1 MLDKFSVR
9 QHAHMKPVLL
19 APEAPAPENFYYM
32 LRGGSEVG
40 NITILESAMAGEE
53 YIKTLGHYH
62 AYDFTETYRVLD
74 GEALMLLQKRKVDSA
89 GNPIAN
95 EIEEFKIVR
104 LKSGDEIALPLGYG
118 HSLVNIG
125 SAFLITRDD
134 SPSDPEAVAKRPHAD
149 YKPISEM
156 HGMAFYVVN
165 RGGEMQLVKNP
176 NYISVGTTDFAGLGL
191 AE

>member
-19 APEAPAPENFYYM
+19 NPEAPAPENFYYM
-32 LRGGSEVG
+32 LRGGKDVG

-53 YIKTLGHYH
+53 YVKTLGHYH
-62 AYDFTETYRVLD
+62 AYDFIETYRVLD
-74 GEALMLLQKRKVDSA
+74 GEALMLLQKRKVDTE
-89 GNPIAN
+89 GNAIVN

-125 SAFLITRDD
+125 STFLITRDD
-134 SPSDPEAVAKRPHAD
+134 SPSDPEATAKRPHAD
-149 YKPISEM
+149 YKPISQM

-176 NYISVGTTDFAGLGL
+176 NYISIDATDFAGLPVT
-191 AE
+191 E